1 MRRPCVSEVG
11 SPLLSEDKILLLGGV
26 ATPALRLDAHIPD
39 VKLALVPQL
48 RLAAGFSE
56 GVIPAVRVAVNSAAL
71 IPAAIPVLSDVMPL
85 FRVVMPVLG
94 VDILTFELSVLDTPP
109 LVVMHPPRG
118 DVMHPPRLEVMPPPR
133 GDVMHPPRLEVMPPP
148 RGEVIP
154 PPRLEVTQPREEV
167 IPVLPSVVLETPLLD
182 SGVLGEVARSD
193 SDFIATTS
201 LLLLMNTAI

>member
-133 GDVMHPPRLEVMPPP
+133 G
-148 RGEVIP
+148 EVIP

-201 LLLLMNTAI
+201 LLLLMNTAN